1 MRLGHYEILERLGA
15 GGFGEVYKARDTRLE
30 RFVAVKVLPTHRI
43 LDALLKQRFMQEAR
57 AASALNHPNIITIYD
72 ILEDR
77 GSLLLVME
85 YVRGKSLDTVIPRR
99 GLSANATLKYAVQI
113 ADALAAAHAAGIVH
127 RDLKPAN
134 LMVTEQ
140 GKVKM
145 LDFGLAKLLEPKI
158 PSSEEPTGTALIET
172 QEGVVLG
179 SAPYMSPE
187 QAEGKPVDARSD
199 IFSFGSVLYEMVTG
213 RRAFSGDSWAATVAA
228 VLKSEPMPPQD
239 VTETIPRELQRII
252 SRCLRKD
259 LDRRSQSIAEV
270 KLELE
275 ELIEDSES
283 GRLEARI
290 PSATV
295 SRNKPLHLTAMM
307 TLVAVLAAGAMW
319 LALRNRQEHPAPTYR
334 LRQITRG
341 EGTNTSPALSPDGKL
356 LAYASDRAGENNLDI
371 WVRQIAGGD
380 AIRLTRNRASEVNPR
395 FSADGSQVLFTRQG
409 DGLYVLPSL
418 GEMESRVR
426 SEVVRQSSGPLWQE
440 HTSFRNRRQRQDS
453 PQPRLPVFGICPQ

>member
-1 MRLGHYEILERLGA
+1 MRLGHYEILEKLGA

-43 LDALLKQRFMQEAR
+43 LHALLKQRFMQEAR

-145 LDFGLAKLLEPKI
+145 LDFGLAKLFEPKI

-187 QAEGKPVDARSD
+187 PAEGKPVDARSD
-199 IFSFGSVLYEMVTG
+199 IFSFGAVLYEMVTG

-239 VTETIPRELQRII
+239 VTETVPREL
-252 SRCLRKD
+252 
-259 LDRRSQSIAEV
+259 
-270 KLELE
+270 
-275 ELIEDSES
+275 
-283 GRLEARI
+283 
-290 PSATV
+290 
-295 SRNKPLHLTAMM
+295 
-307 TLVAVLAAGAMW
+307 
-319 LALRNRQEHPAPTYR
+319 
-334 LRQITRG
+334 
-341 EGTNTSPALSPDGKL
+341 
-356 LAYASDRAGENNLDI
+356 
-371 WVRQIAGGD
+371 
-380 AIRLTRNRASEVNPR
+380 
-395 FSADGSQVLFTRQG
+395 
-409 DGLYVLPSL
+409 
-418 GEMESRVR
+418 
-426 SEVVRQSSGPLWQE
+426 
-440 HTSFRNRRQRQDS
+440 
-453 PQPRLPVFGICPQ
+453 